1 LLELIRKFLMNKYNP
16 FEKILIYF
24 GIFVFMTFIL
34 LPFIEMFYA
43 SLRPLDHLFRSPYQ
57 FYSDDLSF
65 WAYQEMWNTVP
76 MLGRY
81 IFNSFFLASCVAILT
96 LIFVIPAAYAYARF
110 KFPAKNTS
118 LYILLAI
125 NMFSGAVIL
134 IPLYKLLRTLGLLNS
149 YQSMIIPGVAFLIP
163 TAIWLL
169 KSYFEKIPIDLEEA
183 AFVDGA
189 SRVQILRHIIAPL
202 STPGLVVV
210 GIYAFIGAYAQQ
222 FLFAITFN
230 QKKEYMP
237 IPTGLYEFIGY
248 QSVKWNEMMAAAL
261 VGMLPVLLLFVFL
274 QKYIVE
280 GLTAGAVKN

>member
-1 LLELIRKFLMNKYNP
+1 MNKYNP

-65 WAYQEMWNTVP
+65 WAYREMWNTVP

-110 KFPAKNTS
+110 KFPAKNMS

-261 VGMLPVLLLFVFL
+261 VGMLPVLLLFIFL

>member
-1 LLELIRKFLMNKYNP
+1 MDRYNFLEKF
-16 FEKILIYF
+16 FIYSA
-24 GIFVFMTFIL
+24 IFIFMTFIL
-34 LPFIEMFYA
+34 LPFVEMFYA

-65 WAYQEMWNTVP
+65 WAYREMWNTVP
-76 MLGRY
+76 MLPRY
-81 IFNSFFLASCVAILT
+81 IFNSFFLASVTSLIT
-96 LIFVIPAAYAYARF
+96 LLFVIPAAYSYARF
-110 KFPAKNTS
+110 NFPFKNSS

-125 NMFSGAVIL
+125 NMFSGAVLL
-134 IPLYKLLRTLGLLNS
+134 IPLYKVLRTFGLLNS
-149 YQSMIIPGVAFLIP
+149 YQAMIVPGVAFLIP
-163 TAIWLL
+163 TSIWLL
-169 KSYFEKIPIDLEEA
+169 KSYFEKIPVDLEEA

-237 IPTGLYEFIGY
+237 IPSGLYEFIGY
-248 QSVKWNEMMAAAL
+248 QSVKWNEMMAASL
-261 VGMLPVLLLFVFL
+261 VGIAPVLILFIFL

>member
-1 LLELIRKFLMNKYNP
+1 MNKYNP

-34 LPFIEMFYA
+34 LPFVEMFYA

-110 KFPAKNTS
+110 KFPAKNTT
-118 LYILLAI
+118 LYLLLAI

-163 TAIWLL
+163 TSIWLL

-189 SRVQILRHIIAPL
+189 SRIQILRHIIAPL

-261 VGMLPVLLLFVFL
+261 VGMLPVLLLFIFL

>member
-1 LLELIRKFLMNKYNP
+1 MNKYNP

-65 WAYQEMWNTVP
+65 WAYREMWNTVP
-76 MLGRY
+76 MLPRY
-81 IFNSFFLASCVAILT
+81 IFNSFFLASVTSIIT
-96 LIFVIPAAYAYARF
+96 LLFVIPAAYSYARF
-110 KFPAKNTS
+110 KFPFKNSS

-125 NMFSGAVIL
+125 NMFSGAVLL
-134 IPLYKLLRTLGLLNS
+134 IPLYKVLRTFGLLNT
-149 YQSMIIPGVAFLIP
+149 YQAMIVPGVAFLIP
-163 TAIWLL
+163 TSIWLL
-169 KSYFEKIPIDLEEA
+169 KSYFAKIPIDLEEA

-210 GIYAFIGAYAQQ
+210 GIYAFIGSYAQQ

>member
-1 LLELIRKFLMNKYNP
+1 MDKYS
-16 FEKILIYF
+16 FVQKLFIYLA
-24 GIFVFMTFIL
+24 IFIFMTFIL
-34 LPFIEMFYA
+34 LPFVEMFYA

-65 WAYQEMWNTVP
+65 WAYREMWNTVP

-81 IFNSFFLASCVAILT
+81 IFNSFFLASSVAILT
-96 LIFVIPAAYAYARF
+96 LLFVIPAAYSYARF
-110 KFPAKNTS
+110 NFPFKNSS

-125 NMFSGAVIL
+125 NMFSGAVLL
-134 IPLYKLLRTLGLLNS
+134 IPLYKVLRTFGLLNS
-149 YQSMIIPGVAFLIP
+149 YQAMIVPGVAFLIP

-169 KSYFEKIPIDLEEA
+169 KSYFEKIPVDLEEA

-237 IPTGLYEFIGY
+237 IPSGLYEFIGY
-248 QSVKWNEMMAAAL
+248 TTVKWNEMMAASL
-261 VGMLPVLLLFVFL
+261 VGIAPVLILFVFL

-280 GLTAGAVKN
+280 GLTSGAVKN